1 MFFAFSIDTQRYR
14 RYNTPDKTNP
24 QRMNS
29 RRPQTIRAHNEL
41 VRELI
46 ALERSGMFEQA
57 LLELRGIWDD
67 VSADPVVEELE
78 ARQAANIL
86 LRCGALIGFLGH
98 SRQLPLAQERSKNLL
113 TRARSAFLE
122 SYQPEKIAECENYL
136 ALAYWRTGETN
147 EAESWIEES
156 RSHDIPERSDARLY
170 SHVIRQLILFSQKR
184 FAEIYAEFCNLEQTV
199 AEHADNFLIGNF
211 YMNFG
216 LAAKNLGDIAEALD
230 AVQKSREFFTL
241 AGNRIQLAMA
251 ENNLSQLYKAE
262 ERFVEAHA
270 AIDRA
275 TELFKTIGDRTREGF
290 SLDSKA
296 LIYLDEGNFEAA
308 LEVVEQGIAILRK
321 SENFWYLTETIAT
334 KARIQLFANDFST
347 ATLTLLEAVELAK
360 MRISEQAAVRLLH
373 DFERALEDRNATR
386 TNRRDIARP
395 QKSGIAS
402 DDLKLVLPPSISHYD
417 DYQGVWINNS
427 DLEQYGLVK
436 GSLALVV
443 PEKIK
448 RGDLVALIELKT
460 DLVICGFYDS
470 DFGIVCLEAN
480 GAEPQLFDKE
490 DVKILGKIV
499 GVSNAE
505 KHSDGS
511 MEVFPLDL

>member
-1 MFFAFSIDTQRYR
+1 MT
-14 RYNTPDKTNP
+14 
-24 QRMNS
+24 S

-41 VRELI
+41 VRELV
-46 ALERSGMFEQA
+46 ALERSGLFEHA
-57 LLELRGIWDD
+57 LAELRGIWDD
-67 VSADPVVEELE
+67 VTADPLVDDLD
-78 ARQAANIL
+78 ARVAANIR

-98 SRQLPLAQERSKNLL
+98 SRQLPHAQDRSRNLL
-113 TRARSAFLE
+113 TSARSAFLE

-156 RSHDIPERSDARLY
+156 RSHDIPEDCDARLY

-184 FAEIYAEFCNLEQTV
+184 FAEIYAEFGNLEQTFV
-199 AEHADNFLIGNF
+199 EHADNFLAGGF

-216 LAAKNLGDIAEALD
+216 IAAKNLGDIAEALD
-230 AVQKSREFFTL
+230 AVQKGRDFFTL

-251 ENNLSQLYKAE
+251 ENNLSQLYKSE
-262 ERFVEAHA
+262 GRFIEAHQ

-275 TELFKTIGDRTREGF
+275 TEIFKTIGDRTREGF

-296 LIYLDEGNFEAA
+296 LIYLDEGKFDAGLEA
-308 LEVVEQGIAILRK
+308 VEHGITILRN
-321 SENFWYLTETIAT
+321 SENFGYLTETIAT

-360 MRISEQAAVRLLH
+360 MRIGEQAALRLVRE
-373 DFERALEDRNATR
+373 FEQALEDRNVVKSSSNNTE
-386 TNRRDIARP
+386 
-395 QKSGIAS
+395 QEKSGLATE
-402 DDLKLVLPPSISHYD
+402 DLKLVLPSSISHYD
-417 DYQGVWINNS
+417 EYQGVWINNS
-427 DLEQYGLVK
+427 DLEPYGLKK

-443 PEKIK
+443 PEKIR
-448 RGDLVALIELKT
+448 RGDLVALVELNT
-460 DLVICGFYDS
+460 DLVSCGFYDS
-470 DFGIVCLEAN
+470 DFGIVCLEA
-480 GAEPQLFDKE
+480 GGSEPQLFDKS

-505 KHSDGS
+505 KKADGS
-511 MEVFPLDL
+511 MEVLPLDL

>member
-1 MFFAFSIDTQRYR
+1 MT
-14 RYNTPDKTNP
+14 
-24 QRMNS
+24 S
-29 RRPQTIRAHNEL
+29 RRPQTTRALNEL
-41 VRELI
+41 LRELV
-46 ALERSGMFEQA
+46 ALERSGMFDQA
-57 LLELRGIWDD
+57 RVELRGVWDD
-67 VSADPVVEELE
+67 LTTDPVVDDLD
-78 ARQAANIL
+78 APLAANIY
-86 LRCGALIGFLGH
+86 LRCGALMGFLGH

-113 TRARSAFLE
+113 TRARSAFQE
-122 SYQPEKIAECENYL
+122 SYQPEKIAESENYL

-156 RSHDIPERSDARLY
+156 RSHDIPDHCDARLY

-184 FAEIYAEFCNLEQTV
+184 FAEIYAEFGNLERDFL
-199 AEHADNFLIGNF
+199 EYADNFLTGNF

-230 AVQKSREFFTL
+230 AVQKSRDFFTQ

-251 ENNLSQLYKAE
+251 ENNLSQLYRAE
-262 ERFVEAHA
+262 GRFIEAHE

-296 LIYLDEGNFEAA
+296 LIYLDEGKLDAG
-308 LEVVEQGIAILRK
+308 LEVVDQGIAILRK
-321 SENFWYLTETIAT
+321 SENYWYLTETIAT

-360 MRISEQAAVRLLH
+360 MRISEQAALRLVR
-373 DFERALEDRNATR
+373 DFEQALEDRDVSKIGRHQTVSE
-386 TNRRDIARP
+386 
-395 QKSGIAS
+395 KSGIAA

-427 DLEQYGLVK
+427 DLEPYGLVK

-443 PEKIK
+443 PEKIR
-448 RGDLVALIELKT
+448 RGDLVALVELKT
-460 DLVICGFYDS
+460 DLVSCGFYDS
-470 DFGIVCLEAN
+470 DFGIVCLEA
-480 GAEPQLFDKE
+480 GGSEPQLFDE
-490 DVKILGKIV
+490 ADVKILGKIV

-505 KHSDGS
+505 KSADGS
-511 MEVFPLDL
+511 MEVLPLDL

>member
-1 MFFAFSIDTQRYR
+1 
-14 RYNTPDKTNP
+14 
-24 QRMNS
+24 MNS

-46 ALERSGMFEQA
+46 ALERSGMFEHA
-57 LLELRGIWDD
+57 LAELRGVWDD
-67 VSADPVVEELE
+67 VTTDPVVDDLD
-78 ARQAANIL
+78 ARHAADIH

-98 SRQLPLAQERSKNLL
+98 SRQVPLAQERSRNLL

-156 RSHDIPERSDARLY
+156 RSHDIPEHCDARLY
-170 SHVIRQLILFSQKR
+170 SHVIRQLIQFSQKR
-184 FAEIYAEFCNLEQTV
+184 FAEIYAEFGNLEQIFV
-199 AEHADNFLIGNF
+199 EHADNFLTGNF

-230 AVQKSREFFTL
+230 SVQKSRDFFTQ

-251 ENNLSQLYKAE
+251 ENNLSQLYRAE
-262 ERFVEAHA
+262 GRFVEAHH

-296 LIYLDEGNFEAA
+296 LIYLDEGKFEAG
-308 LEVVEQGIAILRK
+308 LEVVDQGIAILRK

-334 KARIQLFANDFST
+334 KARIQLFSNDFST

-360 MRISEQAAVRLLH
+360 MRISEQAALRLVR
-373 DFERALEDRNATR
+373 DFEQALEDRNLVKALG
-386 TNRRDIARP
+386 NKP
-395 QKSGIAS
+395 EPEKSGLAAG
-402 DDLKLVLPPSISHYD
+402 DLKLVLPSSISHYD

-427 DLEQYGLVK
+427 DLEPYGLKK

-448 RGDLVALIELKT
+448 RGDLVALVELKT
-460 DLVICGFYDS
+460 DLVSCGFYDC
-470 DFGIVCLEAN
+470 DFGIVCLEA
-480 GAEPQLFDKE
+480 GGSEPQLFDKA

-505 KHSDGS
+505 KNADGS
-511 MEVFPLDL
+511 MEVLPLDL

>member
-1 MFFAFSIDTQRYR
+1 
-14 RYNTPDKTNP
+14 
-24 QRMNS
+24 MNS

-41 VRELI
+41 LRELL
-46 ALERSGMFEQA
+46 ALERSGMFDQG
-57 LLELRGIWDD
+57 LVELRGVWDD
-67 VSADPVVEELE
+67 VTTDPVVDDLD
-78 ARQAANIL
+78 ARLAANIH

-98 SRQLPLAQERSKNLL
+98 SRQLPLAQDRSRNLL

-156 RSHDIPERSDARLY
+156 RSHDISDHCDARLY

-184 FAEIYAEFCNLEQTV
+184 FAEIYAEFGNLEPIFV
-199 AEHADNFLIGNF
+199 EYADNFLAGNF

-216 LAAKNLGDIAEALD
+216 IAAKNLGDIAEALD
-230 AVQKSREFFTL
+230 AVQKSRDFFTR
-241 AGNRIQLAMA
+241 AGNKIQLAMA
-251 ENNLSQLYKAE
+251 ENNLSQLYKLE
-262 ERFVEAHA
+262 KRFVEAHQ

-275 TELFKTIGDRTREGF
+275 TEIFKTIGDRTREGF

-296 LIYLDEGNFEAA
+296 LIYLDEGKFEAA
-308 LEVVEQGIAILRK
+308 LEVVEQGIAILQK
-321 SENFWYLTETIAT
+321 SENYGYLIETIAT

-360 MRISEQAAVRLLH
+360 MRISEDAARRLVR
-373 DFERALEDRNATR
+373 DFEQALEDRNFVKTGRSEAATE
-386 TNRRDIARP
+386 
-395 QKSGIAS
+395 KSGIAA

-427 DLEQYGLVK
+427 DLEPYGLVK
-436 GSLALVV
+436 GSLAVV
-443 PEKIK
+443 VSEKIK
-448 RGDLVALIELKT
+448 RGDLVALVELKT
-460 DLVICGFYDS
+460 DLVSCGFYDS
-470 DFGIVCLEAN
+470 DFGIVCLEA
-480 GAEPQLFDKE
+480 GGSEPQLFDKA

-505 KHSDGS
+505 KNADGS
-511 MEVFPLDL
+511 MEVLPLDL